1 MARRL
6 NTRLLVRLLV
16 FVGVPVAAIVIVATS
31 GWLRSGDPQPYI
43 EEAKAL
49 VETGDWAPA
58 WVAVRNAMKAGAA
71 GDPDVQ
77 MLAGRIALKQ
87 TPPARGPALQAFR
100 AAVALKPD
108 FVEAQELVVQLYLG
122 AGYWKEAR
130 AEADRLIQI
139 APALGDAYVWAATVE
154 MGAAEAEPT
163 QARKAPFYEVAVTRC
178 RAGIDKAPDAL
189 GLYVQMAQA
198 YDRLD
203 RIDKDKNYKKE
214 ADAAV
219 DLAVTNNPT
228 VADAYILKAGRL
240 LAANKADEAAD
251 VLKAGLQAAGESAR
265 LYIVL
270 GEVAQGRK
278 DPDQARDF
286 LAKALALDPKN
297 ESIYLRLSSMH
308 RSDNDRDK
316 ALAVIT
322 QGLEQ
327 LPESKALK
335 VEQADLFLEQGNLAG
350 ADAIITARAAEEPDA
365 PVVSYLRGKR
375 AFLNRQTRQ
384 AITYLEQARDRQDA
398 MVAEM
403 RAKPDTRAAA
413 LAAAE
418 QVLRGFRLLLAR
430 AYLVAEELGAAQRE
444 LSTLLAEQPGLVGAW
459 RTLADVQ
466 FRLHDY
472 ERAARSA
479 KAVLDANPD
488 DTRMRLLMAQTL
500 VLRNRPAEAL
510 KEAQAAAD
518 RDKNSP
524 DPLLLMADIYGDMKR
539 PADAEAMYR
548 RALTLGQNTLS
559 VARLFVQYLKATN
572 QQGKLDALAR
582 ELRKTLTE
590 EEVIELVGGPAEV
603 ERVLAARAEKADA
616 PASASLALARLYY
629 YTDRAD
635 QAKEML
641 RKALTTAKPG
651 SPDWRQAW
659 QQLFTL
665 ELSGDAYDKAV
676 ELVDQ
681 IKKVDPQAPELLFA
695 EPLLALS
702 QNKVDQAV
710 SQLRAV
716 CDANK
721 TLSQAHFVL
730 GQVLART
737 RQWDEAVA
745 AMTRALE
752 LRPQLVPARLFLA
765 RIYLAQGNYT
775 AVLAETGEA
784 LKFDPGLVAALDL
797 KAMAHAGLGAWDQAA
812 AAREEIARVVP
823 KNINNLVVLG
833 ALAFHRHQP
842 EKAEEIFTQAYR
854 QSSDNLAEAM
864 KAMQAALD
872 DKARPALL
880 AYLERHK
887 QILRVVVGALADF
900 YIDTN
905 RAAQGEKIVDEYVG
919 RYKDDPQAYLLR
931 GAFTARTAGPAEAE
945 KYFRKAAELA
955 PDDPS
960 PLVLLADRFGLVGEW
975 EKAEAVYL
983 QAIQRAPKNMAVKQ
997 RLAEVYLLQGK
1008 LKEAKATIDEVLQ
1021 ADPKD
1026 ASVLVIAGRIASRLD
1041 KADEAQRYMAAALAI
1056 APRYGEAKVRL
1067 AELYAGPDPLKALDL
1082 LAGIDPSDAAFERAM
1097 LLRADINT
1105 RRILLPEAVLDL
1117 RRLLDF
1123 RPTSVP
1129 GRLALASKYRAM
1141 REPGR
1146 AAELLQ
1152 QLSRERMDKDPFF
1165 LVALGDAL
1173 EIQQRYADALANYE
1187 KARALKPEYAEALV
1201 GEVRCL
1207 VAMNRT
1213 TEAETRVR
1221 DVMNKYTK
1229 EVWPRVALVAL
1240 YLKIK
1245 QPDKAF
1251 DAVRTGL
1258 INRPDWEQGYVMLA
1272 ELLAQDNKP
1281 ADARQVLAAGLANIP
1296 KSILLR
1302 AAVATREVND
1312 NRPEAARKILQPLAE
1327 EFQALYSRTPE
1338 KLDKLK
1344 PYMVPIRIYSLAL
1357 FNLGQTD
1364 EAVKWGMMLWSL
1376 DPTDVANANNMAWV
1390 WATTYKD
1397 YGRATEMIQQCMRL
1411 LPNHPQVLDTAGW
1424 IAFLSGK
1431 HQEAAD
1437 NLLASIKYGDN
1448 PEAHYHLGRVYEAR
1462 ERFDE
1467 ARAEYQKALQMGLQ
1481 VKDREDAQRRLAQL
1495 KK

>member
-16 FVGVPVAAIVIVATS
+16 FVGVPVAAILIVAAS
-31 GWLRSGDPQPYI
+31 GWLRSGDPGPYV

-49 VETGDWAPA
+49 AETGDWAPA
-58 WVAVRNAMKAGAA
+58 WVAVRNAIKAGAA

-87 TPPARGPALQAFR
+87 TPPAAGPALQAFR

-108 FVEAQELVVQLYLG
+108 FVEAQELVVQLYRG
-122 AGYWKEAR
+122 YGYWKEAR

-139 APALGDAYVWAATVE
+139 APALGNAYVWAAMVE

-163 QARKAPFYEVAVTRC
+163 EARKAPFYEVAVARC
-178 RAGIDKAPDAL
+178 RAGIEKAPDVL
-189 GLYVQMAQA
+189 GLYRQMAQA

-228 VADAYILKAGRL
+228 VAEAYILKAYRL
-240 LAANKADEAAD
+240 LMANKADEAAD
-251 VLKAGLQAAGESAR
+251 VLKVGLQAAGESAR

-270 GEVAQGRK
+270 GEVAQRRK
-278 DPDQARDF
+278 NPDQARDF

-297 ESIYLRLSSMH
+297 ESGLMESAYLRLSSMH
-308 RSDNDRDK
+308 RQDNDRDK
-316 ALAVIT
+316 ALAVVA

-327 LPESKALK
+327 LPESKDLK
-335 VEQADLFLEQGNLAG
+335 VEQADLFLEQRNLAG
-350 ADAIITARAAEEPDA
+350 ADEIIAALAAALTKDKDPPDSAIAM
-365 PVVSYLRGKR
+365 VFYLRGKR
-375 AFLNRQTRQ
+375 AFLNMQTRQ
-384 AITYLEQARDRQDA
+384 AITYLEQARDKQPLPQA
-398 MVAEM
+398 
-403 RAKPDTRAAA
+403 
-413 LAAAE
+413 
-418 QVLRGFRLLLAR
+418 RLLLAR
-430 AYLVAEELGAAQRE
+430 AYLLADELGAAQRE
-444 LSTLLAEQPGLVGAW
+444 LGALLNEYPGLVSAW
-459 RTLADVQ
+459 GTLAEVQ

-472 ERAARSA
+472 DRAARSA
-479 KAVLDANPD
+479 KALLDASPD

-518 RDKNSP
+518 RDKNNP
-524 DPLLLMADIYGDMKR
+524 DPLLLMARIYGDMKR

-548 RALTLGQNTLS
+548 RALDRAPGKS
-559 VARLFVQYLKATN
+559 WVAVAQRYCHYLKETN
-572 QQGKLDALAR
+572 QEDKLKAFEQEA
-582 ELRKTLTE
+582 RKTRSE
-590 EEVIELVGGPAEV
+590 EEVIEGTGTLEQI
-603 ERVLAARAEKADA
+603 ERLLKARAEKEDA
-616 PASASLALARLYY
+616 PAQATLALARLYY
-629 YTDRAD
+629 FTDRAD
-635 QAKEML
+635 LAKEML
-641 RKALTTAKPG
+641 RKALTQAQPG

-665 ELSGDAYDKAV
+665 ELSGNAYDKVA

-681 IKKVDPQAPELLFA
+681 IKKVDPQAPERLLA
-695 EPLLALS
+695 EPLLSRS
-702 QNKVDQAV
+702 QNKVEQAV

-716 CDANK
+716 CQANK
-721 TLSQAHFVL
+721 TLSEAHFVL
-730 GQVLART
+730 GQVLADT
-737 RQWDEAVA
+737 QQWDEAVA

-775 AVLAETGEA
+775 AVLAEAGEA

-797 KAMAHAGLGAWDQAA
+797 KAAAHAGLGAWDQAA

-823 KNINNLVVLG
+823 KNVGNLVALG
-833 ALAFHRHQP
+833 ALALQRHQP
-842 EKAEEIFTQAYR
+842 EKAEENFTQAYR

-872 DKARPALL
+872 DKARQALL

-931 GAFTARTAGPAEAE
+931 GAFTGRTAGPAEAE

-960 PLVLLADRFGLVGEW
+960 PLVLLADRFGQAGEW

-983 QAIQRAPKNMAVKQ
+983 QAIQRAPKTLAVKR
-997 RLAEVYLLQGK
+997 RLADVYLLQGK
-1008 LKEAKATIDEVLQ
+1008 LKEAKAAIDEVLQ

-1026 ASVLVIAGRIASRLD
+1026 AGALVIAGRIASAMD
-1041 KADEAQRYMAAALAI
+1041 KADEAQRYMEAALAI
-1056 APRYGEAKVRL
+1056 APRYGEAKFRL

-1082 LAGIDPSDAAFERAM
+1082 LAGIDPSDGTFERAM
-1097 LLRADINT
+1097 LLRSDINT
-1105 RRILLPEAVLDL
+1105 RRSLLPEAVLDL

-1123 RPTSVP
+1123 RPTSVL
-1129 GRLALASKYRAM
+1129 GRLALADKYRAM

-1146 AAELLQ
+1146 AAELFQ
-1152 QLSRERMDKDPFF
+1152 QLSRERMDKDPFV

-1173 EIQQRYADALANYE
+1173 ADQQRHADALANYE
-1187 KARALKPEYAEALV
+1187 KARALKPELAEALV
-1201 GEVRCL
+1201 GEIRCL

-1229 EVWPRVALVAL
+1229 EVWPRMALVAL

-1251 DAVRTGL
+1251 GAIRTGL

-1272 ELLAQDNKP
+1272 DLLIQDKKSGE
-1281 ADARQVLAAGLANIP
+1281 ARQVLAAGLANIP

-1302 AAVATREVND
+1302 AAVATLEVNE
-1312 NRPEAARKILQPLAE
+1312 NRPEAARRILQPLAE

-1338 KLDKLK
+1338 KLNLLR
-1344 PYMVPIRIYSLAL
+1344 PYMAPIRVYSFAL

-1376 DPTDVANANNMAWV
+1376 DPNDVANANNMAWV
-1390 WATTYKD
+1390 LADTYKD

-1411 LPNHPQVLDTAGW
+1411 LPNHPGVLDTAGW

-1448 PEAHYHLGRVYEAR
+1448 PEAHYHLGRVYEVR
-1462 ERFDE
+1462 ERPDE
-1467 ARAEYQKALQMGLQ
+1467 ARAEYQKALAMGLK

>member
-16 FVGVPVAAIVIVATS
+16 FVGVPVAAILIVAAS
-31 GWLRSGDPQPYI
+31 GWLRSGDPGPYV

-49 VETGDWAPA
+49 AETGDWAPA
-58 WVAVRNAMKAGAA
+58 WVAVRNAIKAGAA

-87 TPPARGPALQAFR
+87 TPPAAGPALQAFR

-108 FVEAQELVVQLYLG
+108 FVEAQELVVQLYLRL
-122 AGYWKEAR
+122 GYWKEAR
-130 AEADRLIQI
+130 AEADRLIQM
-139 APALGDAYVWAATVE
+139 APALGNAYVWAAVVE
-154 MGAAEAEPT
+154 MRSAEAEPT
-163 QARKAPFYEVAVTRC
+163 EARKTPYYEAAVARC
-178 RAGIDKAPDAL
+178 RAGIEKAPDVL
-189 GLYVQMAQA
+189 GLYRQMAQA

-203 RIDKDKNYKKE
+203 PIDKDKNYKKE
-214 ADAAV
+214 ADAAA

-228 VADAYILKAGRL
+228 VAEAYILKAGRL
-240 LAANKADEAAD
+240 LMANKADEAAD
-251 VLKAGLQAAGESAR
+251 VLKVGLQAAGESAR

-270 GEVAQGRK
+270 GEVAQRRK
-278 DPDQARDF
+278 NPDQARDF

-297 ESIYLRLSSMH
+297 ESGLMESAYLRLSSLY

-316 ALAVIT
+316 ALAVIA

-327 LPESKALK
+327 LPESKDLK
-335 VEQADLFLEQGNLAG
+335 VEQADLFLEQRNLAG
-350 ADAIITARAAEEPDA
+350 ADAIITALAAEEPDA

-375 AFLNRQTRQ
+375 AFLNMQTRQ
-384 AITYLEQARDRQDA
+384 AITYLEQARDKQPLPQA
-398 MVAEM
+398 
-403 RAKPDTRAAA
+403 
-413 LAAAE
+413 
-418 QVLRGFRLLLAR
+418 RLLLAR
-430 AYLVAEELGAAQRE
+430 AYLLADELGAAQRE
-444 LSTLLAEQPGLVGAW
+444 LSVLLNEYPGLVGAW

-472 ERAARSA
+472 DRAARSA

-488 DTRMRLLMAQTL
+488 DTQMRLLMAQTL

-510 KEAQAAAD
+510 KEAQVAAD
-518 RDKNSP
+518 RDKNNP
-524 DPLLLMADIYGDMKR
+524 DPLLLMAKIYGDMKR
-539 PADAEAMYR
+539 PADAEALYR
-548 RALTLGQNTLS
+548 RALDRAPGKS
-559 VARLFVQYLKATN
+559 WVAVAQRYCHYLKETN
-572 QQGKLDALAR
+572 QEDKLKAFEQEA
-582 ELRKTLTE
+582 RKTRSE
-590 EEVIELVGGPAEV
+590 EEVIEGTGTLEQI
-603 ERVLAARAEKADA
+603 ERLLKARAEKEDA
-616 PASASLALARLYY
+616 PAQATLALARLYY

-635 QAKEML
+635 LAKEML
-641 RKALTTAKPG
+641 RKALTTAQPG

-665 ELSGDAYDKAV
+665 ELSGKAYDKAV

-681 IKKVDPQAPELLFA
+681 IKKVNPQAPELLLA

-702 QNKVDQAV
+702 QNKVEQAV

-716 CDANK
+716 CQANK

-730 GQVLART
+730 GQVLADT
-737 RQWDEAVA
+737 QQWDEAVA

-775 AVLAETGEA
+775 AVLAEAGEA

-797 KAMAHAGLGAWDQAA
+797 KAAAHVGLGAWDQAA
-812 AAREEIARVVP
+812 AAREEIARAVP
-823 KNINNLVVLG
+823 KNVGNLVALG
-833 ALAFHRHQP
+833 ALAIKRHLP
-842 EKAEEIFTQAYR
+842 EKAEENFTQAYR

-872 DKARPALL
+872 DKARQALL

-887 QILRVVVGALADF
+887 QILRVVVGTLADF

-931 GAFTARTAGPAEAE
+931 GEFTARTAGPAEAE
-945 KYFRKAAELA
+945 KYFRKAAEL
-955 PDDPS
+955 DPNDPRS
-960 PLVLLADRFGLVGEW
+960 LLALADRFGQAGEW

-983 QAIQRAPKNMAVKQ
+983 QAVQRAPKTLAVKR
-997 RLAEVYLLQGK
+997 RLADVYLLQGK

-1026 ASVLVIAGRIASRLD
+1026 AGALVIAGRIASAMD
-1041 KADEAQRYMAAALAI
+1041 KADEAQRYMEAALAI
-1056 APRYGEAKVRL
+1056 APRYGEAKFRL

-1082 LAGIDPSDAAFERAM
+1082 LAGIDPSDGTFERAM
-1097 LLRADINT
+1097 LLRSDINT

-1123 RPTSVP
+1123 RPTSVL
-1129 GRLALASKYRAM
+1129 GRLALADKYRAM
-1141 REPGR
+1141 REYGR
-1146 AAELLQ
+1146 AAELFQ
-1152 QLSRERMDKDPFF
+1152 QLSRERMDKDPFV
-1165 LVALGDAL
+1165 LVDLGDAL
-1173 EIQQRYADALANYE
+1173 EVQQRYADALANYE

-1251 DAVRTGL
+1251 GAIRTGL

-1272 ELLAQDNKP
+1272 ELLIQDKKSGE
-1281 ADARQVLAAGLANIP
+1281 ARQVLAAGLANIP

-1302 AAVATREVND
+1302 AAVATLEVNE
-1312 NRPEAARKILQPLAE
+1312 NRPEAARRILQPLAE

-1344 PYMVPIRIYSLAL
+1344 PYMAPIRVYSFAL

-1376 DPTDVANANNMAWV
+1376 NPTDVTNANNMAWV
-1390 WATTYKD
+1390 LADTYKD

-1411 LPNHPQVLDTAGW
+1411 LPNHPGVLDTAGW

-1448 PEAHYHLGRVYEAR
+1448 PEAHYHLGRVYEVR
-1462 ERFDE
+1462 ERPDE